1 MNKKKKEKKN
11 MNKKK
16 KDKKNMNKK
25 KKEKKNMNKKKKEK
39 MNMNKK
45 KAKKSRKNKRN
56 NKKRGKKNRRNKE
69 GRKITMSNGKRSR
82 NSRKIKGKSRSVD
95 GDCIETAVTAMKR
108 WRDVVAN
115 FEKQNARISKQS
127 GIAAK
132 KSDKK
137 GVFAPIALK
146 LIELGGGNKSAP
158 ACAGSADSD
167 GAKQLAN
174 LTKTLFDC
182 EVEVNTTCNPANFPA
197 PNATLVAECKTAV
210 ETFKTE
216 TKKCIDLSK
225 SATANDACSCWSSS
239 NYSSVSDA
247 VKSCKIS
254 EVGDVAKGLK
264 ACTAAFSKCRKF
276 EDDVIHAFSSC
287 TKSVSELT
295 EKAAALSKNKDAL
308 GEVKTKIAKATG
320 SSARNRFAR
329 AIATDCASFIVLVT
343 TCKF

>member
-1 MNKKKKEKKN
+1 
-11 MNKKK
+11 
-16 KDKKNMNKK
+16 
-25 KKEKKNMNKKKKEK
+25 
-39 MNMNKK
+39 
-45 KAKKSRKNKRN
+45 
-56 NKKRGKKNRRNKE
+56 
-69 GRKITMSNGKRSR
+69 MSNGKRSR

-95 GDCIETAVTAMKR
+95 GYCIETAVTAMKR
-108 WRDVVAN
+108 WRDVVTN
-115 FEKQNARISKQS
+115 FEKQYSRITKQS
-127 GIAAK
+127 GIATK

-146 LIELGGGNKSAP
+146 LVDLGGGNKSAL
-158 ACAGSADSD
+158 ACAGSTDSD

-182 EVEVNTTCNPANFPA
+182 EDEVHAVCHTENFPQA
-197 PNATLVAECKTAV
+197 NLTLIEECEVAVLA
-210 ETFKTE
+210 FKSKAKE
-216 TKKCIDLSK
+216 CIDLSK
-225 SATANDACSCWSSS
+225 SATADDACSCWSSS
-239 NYSSVSDA
+239 NLTDLSDA
-247 VKSCKIS
+247 VKECKIAD
-254 EVGDVAKGLK
+254 VGNVAKGLK

>member
-1 MNKKKKEKKN
+1 
-11 MNKKK
+11 
-16 KDKKNMNKK
+16 
-25 KKEKKNMNKKKKEK
+25 
-39 MNMNKK
+39 
-45 KAKKSRKNKRN
+45 
-56 NKKRGKKNRRNKE
+56 
-69 GRKITMSNGKRSR
+69 
-82 NSRKIKGKSRSVD
+82 
-95 GDCIETAVTAMKR
+95 MKR
-108 WRDVVAN
+108 WRDVITN

-146 LIELGGGNKSAP
+146 LVDLGGGNKSAL
-158 ACAGSADSD
+158 ACAGSTDSD

-182 EVEVNTTCNPANFPA
+182 EDEVHAACHTENFPQA
-197 PNATLVAECKTAV
+197 NLTLIEECEVAVLA
-210 ETFKTE
+210 FKSKAKE
-216 TKKCIDLSK
+216 CIDLSK
-225 SATANDACSCWSSS
+225 SATADDACSCWSSS
-239 NYSSVSDA
+239 NLTDLSDA
-247 VKSCKIS
+247 VKECKIS
-254 EVGDVAKGLK
+254 DVGDVAKGLK